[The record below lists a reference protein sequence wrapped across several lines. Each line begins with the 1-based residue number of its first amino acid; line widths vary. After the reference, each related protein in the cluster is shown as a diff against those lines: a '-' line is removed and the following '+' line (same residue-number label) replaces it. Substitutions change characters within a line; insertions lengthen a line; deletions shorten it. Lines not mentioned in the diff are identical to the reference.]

1 MQKTPLAVCI
11 AVKAY
16 KESPLSILQTCTCM
30 RTIGIALRITN
41 AEHTTLIRSL
51 CNAAYEGQTSK
62 QSTLQVLLRLQNFL
76 NHSKPITPLK

>member
-16 KESPLSILQTCTCM
+16 EESPLSILQTCM